1 MAYETE
7 NTIEKREARVAA
19 AMRFEEGDRVP
30 FAPRMGTV
38 YSELA
43 GISKYEALNDYRMM
57 KPGVEYFLSHWETDL
72 FWAPAAYPINVMEVL
87 GTKAVR
93 WPGETWGIDR
103 MMGFQIVDE
112 CYLEQDEYDD
122 FIRDP
127 SHFLMTKVWA
137 RRHDKLKGLAKLDFS
152 QFVEFG
158 HYAGMAPYADP
169 EVREALITL
178 MAAGDQAGK
187 WLEGQGLMAATALE
201 YQTPLGCILGQNAP
215 YDMLGDNL
223 RGLIELPMDLHE
235 CPDKVEAALEI
246 LTDWAIKGVENIAAA
261 GMKYCF
267 MPLHGGTDDFL
278 SPEHWERFYAP
289 SLRRVVERGLE
300 LGLVPYIF
308 FEGKYNNRLEMI
320 RDLLPAGILAMFEQ
334 VDIERA
340 CKVLEGHTCVCGNL
354 LTALLVYGMRDR
366 VVEETKR
373 MLDACAPGGGFVM
386 DCSIVCDHFK
396 EENFDAWYETTL
408 EYGKD

>member
-1 MAYETE
+1 
-7 NTIEKREARVAA
+7 
-19 AMRFEEGDRVP
+19 
-30 FAPRMGTV
+30 
-38 YSELA
+38 
-43 GISKYEALNDYRMM
+43 
-57 KPGVEYFLSHWETDL
+57 
-72 FWAPAAYPINVMEVL
+72 MEVL

-103 MMGFQIVDE
+103 MAGFQIVDD
-112 CYLEQDEYDD
+112 CYLEQDDYDE

-137 RRHDKLKGLAKLDFS
+137 RRHEKLKGLAKLDFS

-187 WLEGQGLMAATALE
+187 WLEGQGLMASTALE
-201 YQTPLGCILGQNAP
+201 YQAPLGCILGQNAP

-261 GMKYCF
+261 GMKYC
-267 MPLHGGTDDFL
+267 
-278 SPEHWERFYAP
+278 
-289 SLRRVVERGLE
+289 
-300 LGLVPYIF
+300 
-308 FEGKYNNRLEMI
+308 
-320 RDLLPAGILAMFEQ
+320 LL
-334 VDIERA
+334 
-340 CKVLEGHTCVCGNL
+340 N
-354 LTALLVYGMRDR
+354 
-366 VVEETKR
+366 
-373 MLDACAPGGGFVM
+373 
-386 DCSIVCDHFK
+386 
-396 EENFDAWYETTL
+396 W
-408 EYGKD
+408 